1 MAGSV
6 LLLTPIPFE
15 ILLGLADD
23 DRHGYA
29 ILQDISERTAGEFRP
44 HAGTLYRAL
53 ARLVDEGWVEELDER
68 PDPDDDDERR
78 RYYRLT
84 TAGRR
89 MAAAE
94 ATRLADQV
102 RVARARKL
110 LRPGL
115 S

>member
-1 MAGSV
+1 MFV
-6 LLLTPIPFE
+6 LLAGAAPAGAGRTPYGWLEDVETLP
-15 ILLGLADD
+15 
-23 DRHGYA
+23 
-29 ILQDISERTAGEFRP
+29 ERGVE
-44 HAGTLYRAL
+44 L
-53 ARLVDEGWVEELDER
+53 EGWVEELDER